1 MCVARNI
8 KHELQRKLI
17 AEREV
22 RDMCARYDDECGKVA
37 TYHLNQKE
45 LDKAEN
51 QYDLNKI
58 IEEKKHEC

>member
-1 MCVARNI
+1 
-8 KHELQRKLI
+8 
-17 AEREV
+17 
-22 RDMCARYDDECGKVA
+22 MCARYDDECGKVV